1 MGAHPV
7 SGAHRTQ
14 GCESPR
20 GKTPAPQP
28 LDARRTSA
36 PPGVSSSL
44 ARQPPRCE
52 PAPQVEPCVQSRVRR
67 AVRAQSRRT
76 VPRPRP
82 QLLAVLAA
90 AFRALVLEPA
100 AVRPCFWPLW
110 PRGAVLTA
118 LRLGPRPCP
127 SLPPEFPPAY
137 ESGRQSIPFYL
148 PENVRILFSGFSAED
163 SGGPDLLSP
172 VQPCPA
178 RGSQSEAPG
187 LPSCC
192 SHGPSSSSG
201 SPSSPDSSGRPSGRL
216 PGVRWAGPQRP
227 AGRVPP
233 SHPQPRVGPSSPGW
247 LRPTVPVAESPCC
260 VQITWCD
267 LSPSLLIALCWAD
280 THPVKT
286 VHSAFQRSRFSFPEG
301 WFGDLEPLP
310 GQ

>member
-1 MGAHPV
+1 MGLTGHR
-7 SGAHRTQ
+7 GASPQ
-14 GCESPR
+14 GGRPQPR
-20 GKTPAPQP
+20 SLWTPA
-28 LDARRTSA
+28 ARPR
-36 PPGVSSSL
+36 PPGSP
-44 ARQPPRCE
+44 ARW
-52 PAPQVEPCVQSRVRR
+52 PASPSGRALCAEPCARR
-67 AVRAQSRRT
+67 AVRAEHVCRAVRAEPCAQSRRT

-163 SGGPDLLSP
+163 SGGPGRLLS
-172 VQPCPA
+172 A
-178 RGSQSEAPG
+178 
-187 LPSCC
+187 
-192 SHGPSSSSG
+192 
-201 SPSSPDSSGRPSGRL
+201 
-216 PGVRWAGPQRP
+216 AGG
-227 AGRVPP
+227 ALPP
-233 SHPQPRVGPSSPGW
+233 SPTCCRQFSRARRVGPSQRRLVSLPAALTVHLPRLAPLVPPTRLGDHLGACPGSAGLGLRGRPAAC

-267 LSPSLLIALCWAD
+267 SSPSLLIALCWAD